1 MSDDAREPR
10 IDVDAFLADAA
21 KSGGA
26 ERANAQT
33 FLNGL
38 ADVLGVARPDFTTGD
53 PRADTY
59 VYERPLDFRDGRQSK
74 GFIDLYKRGAF
85 VLETKQGADAKR
97 TEGGQKL
104 RTGHGK
110 RGTRAWEQTMEAA
123 RNQAEGYARNL
134 EAAEPPPPFVVVCD
148 VGFCFDLYSDFS
160 GSGRLYKPFP
170 DAGSNRIPL
179 DALRQPE
186 TRAMLAA
193 VFEDPLSLDPA
204 RRQARV
210 TVDLAGR
217 LATLAT
223 SLDGAVDAHGAPM
236 DAEAVAGFLSRT
248 LFSMFAEDAGLIPE
262 GAFTR
267 LLEGYT
273 DDLEHLPH
281 ALSDFFRK
289 MDEGG
294 YVGEVRESVRRFN
307 GLLFKDTRTPRLDAD
322 QRAALLDAAHA
333 DWSEVEPS
341 IFGTLLER
349 ALDPAERHALG
360 AHFTP
365 RAYVERLVG
374 PTILEPLREEWDGV
388 RAAASRLVDQAEA
401 ASGATRTRRRNEA
414 RAVLAGFLTRL
425 ATIRVLD
432 PACGSGNFLYV
443 TLSGLKALEDEVR
456 SVSSR
461 LVGESV
467 GEGFGVTPRQ
477 MRGIELNA
485 RAASIADLVLWI
497 GYLQWHRR
505 RYGTAQPLPE
515 PVLEGYGQV
524 EHRDAVLA
532 DDGTPAPWPEADF
545 IIGNPPF
552 IGPARM
558 RDALG
563 DAYTEALRSAYPTVP
578 ESADLVMFWWDRAAE
593 VVRLGGAER
602 FGFITTNSLPQTFNR
617 RVVERHLG
625 AEADPLA
632 MTFAVPDHP
641 WVDSADGAAVR
652 VSMTAGARAVDVDP
666 GAGRLVMVTEERDDN
681 GDGIAEVDTEEF
693 TGQINADLTVG
704 ADVTQASPLTANSDL
719 STPGVKL
726 HGAGFIV
733 SQEVA
738 EGLGLGHVA
747 GTERVVRRYRNGR
760 DLTSKPRGV
769 LVIDLFGLDAAEAR
783 TQFPKVYE
791 HVVREVKP
799 ERDRNRRA
807 TYRDNWW
814 IHGEPR
820 RDLRR
825 QLAGLPRYIATV
837 ETAKHRLFQFLD
849 ASILPDNKLVV
860 IALADAFHLG
870 VLSSA
875 VHLEWSARAGGL
887 LEDRPVYVK
896 TKCFEPFPFP
906 DATDAQA
913 ETVRQLGEAIDAHRK
928 ARQEETGVGLTD
940 LYNAVEALRAGR
952 ALTAKEQRSADD
964 GLAHTLLDL
973 HRQLDRAVLD
983 AYGWS
988 DLDAEAPTFR
998 AAVLDR
1004 LVALNAERRAE
1015 EDAGTVR
1022 YLRPEFQNPGASG
1035 QAGLDLRTVAPVE
1048 TAPEV
1053 VTRPW
1058 PEALAARTVAV
1069 RQAVAAG
1076 AQTPEAVAARF
1087 AGARLGAVA
1096 EVLDAL
1102 AELGLVHVAD
1112 GVFTA

>member
-1 MSDDAREPR
+1 MPDAPEPR
-10 IDVDAFLADAA
+10 IDVDAFIADAA

-26 ERANAQT
+26 ERANAQS

-38 ADVLGVARPDFTTGD
+38 ADVLDVARPDFTTGD

-59 VYERPLDFRDGRQSK
+59 VFERPLDFRDGRQSK
-74 GFIDLYKRGAF
+74 GFIDLYKSGAF

-210 TVDLAGR
+210 TVDLADR
-217 LATLAT
+217 LARLAT

-236 DAEAVAGFLSRT
+236 DAEAVAGFLSRA

-267 LLEGYT
+267 LLDGYT

-307 GLLFKDTRTPRLDAD
+307 GLLFKDTRTPRLDAE

-425 ATIRVLD
+425 ATVRVLD

-443 TLSGLKALEDEVR
+443 VLSGLKALEDEAR

-532 DDGTPAPWPEADF
+532 DDGTPAQWPEADF

-563 DAYTEALRSAYPTVP
+563 DNYTEALRAAYPTVP
-578 ESADLVMFWWDRAAE
+578 ESADLVMFWWERAAE

-625 AEADPLA
+625 ADAAPLGL
-632 MTFAVPDHP
+632 TFAVPDHP

-652 VSMTAGARAVDVDP
+652 VSMTAGARAADFDP
-666 GAGRLVMVTEERDDN
+666 GAGRLVVVTEERDNN

-693 TGQINADLTVG
+693 TGRINADLTVG
-704 ADVTQASPLTANSDL
+704 ADVSEADPLAANADL
-719 STPGVKL
+719 ANRGVQL
-726 HGAGFIV
+726 FGSGFIV
-733 SQEVA
+733 TPVEA
-738 EGLGLGHVA
+738 ERLGLG
-747 GTERVVRRYRNGR
+747 RVPGAEQILRSYRNGR
-760 DLTSKPRGV
+760 DLLQTSRGV
-769 LVIDLFGLDAAEAR
+769 LVIDLFGLTADEAR
-783 TQFPKVYE
+783 QRFPEAYE
-791 HVVREVKP
+791 HLVREVKP
-799 ERDRNRRA
+799 ERDMNRRKV
-807 TYRDNWW
+807 RRENWW
-814 IHGEPR
+814 LFGETNPN
-820 RDLRR
+820 LRR
-825 QLAGLPRYIATV
+825 QLDGLPRFIITV

-849 ASILPDNKLVV
+849 ASVLPDNKLVA

-875 VHLEWSARAGGL
+875 VHLEWTARAGGL

-906 DATDAQA
+906 SATDAQA
-913 ETVRQLGEAIDAHRK
+913 EAVRRLGEAIDAHRK
-928 ARQEETGVGLTD
+928 ARRSETGVGLTD

-952 ALTAKEQRSADD
+952 DLSPKEQRSADD

-988 DLDAEAPTFR
+988 DLGAEAPTFR

-1015 EDAGTVR
+1015 EEAGTVR

-1035 QAGLDLRTVAPVE
+1035 QAGLDLRTIAPVE

-1053 VTRPW
+1053 AVRPW

-1087 AGARLGAVA
+1087 AGARLAAVA

-1112 GVFTA
+1112 GMFSP